1 MSPSLVATVWAMSM
15 LQRRRAGEQEA
26 ADETL
31 DRRIA
36 EVQREREIEEQEG
49 IRRTSVSTRARS
61 VPRQLEAGIRRL
73 ELGPPAEPGRRDEHE
88 ARTQGTQAGWPV
100 LQGDGGQ
107 IGLTASPLE
116 KLRLKPE
123 APGLAEHFARVEQRG
138 ISMLLE
144 CMGEPLRQEVI
155 ASRRTTAVDI
165 LFRLF
170 TMCQPGVGERTSLLR
185 GITDVKVPAGMA
197 DVFNAI
203 RIWRRS
209 AGRSEEVNV
218 TVDPL
223 ALAGVLAKFADS
235 VAKLG
240 GSQVAFRL
248 ATMRQQLDVDRAPK
262 LDAVKDWAELEELSK
277 AQSVAKLAQPH
288 RPWRLWLVSGKER
301 RGRHRVSSGERSR
314 DVAEVNDARLHMNGD
329 PWRNIPGV
337 LPAHRR
343 PTRRRIVH
351 LWRASQKARR
361 EIRIRRFQSWRIPA
375 EKKRPSAAQESAKKR
390 EPEAAKEK
398 AAVGEAKEEQNQQ
411 KPIESRIQVWFRIWQ
426 D

>member
-1 MSPSLVATVWAMSM
+1 MLFMMAGSLTEA
-15 LQRRRAGEQEA
+15 LQ
-26 ADETL
+26 T
-31 DRRIA
+31 
-36 EVQREREIEEQEG
+36 
-49 IRRTSVSTRARS
+49 
-61 VPRQLEAGIRRL
+61 L
-73 ELGPPAEPGRRDEHE
+73 ELPKLPTPGCEGAFSPLWGLD
-88 ARTQGTQAGWPV
+88 
-100 LQGDGGQ
+100 DGGVSHRVRRVGKCERRWWAQ
-107 IGLTASPLE
+107 TVKTVEAYYSQWLTASPLE

-262 LDAVKDWAELEELSK
+262 LDAVKDWAEYIQAELEELSK

-288 RPWRLWLVSGKER
+288 RP
-301 RGRHRVSSGERSR
+301 
-314 DVAEVNDARLHMNGD
+314 
-329 PWRNIPGV
+329 
-337 LPAHRR
+337 
-343 PTRRRIVH
+343 
-351 LWRASQKARR
+351 
-361 EIRIRRFQSWRIPA
+361 
-375 EKKRPSAAQESAKKR
+375 
-390 EPEAAKEK
+390 
-398 AAVGEAKEEQNQQ
+398 
-411 KPIESRIQVWFRIWQ
+411 
-426 D
+426 